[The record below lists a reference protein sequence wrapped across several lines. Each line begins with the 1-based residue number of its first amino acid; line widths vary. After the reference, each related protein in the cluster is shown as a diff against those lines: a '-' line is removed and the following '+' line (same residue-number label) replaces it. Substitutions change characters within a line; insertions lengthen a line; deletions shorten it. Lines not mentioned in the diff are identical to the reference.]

1 MTTEPALDH
10 DQPADGRTRVVL
22 VFGGISSEH
31 SISCLTA
38 ASVASAIDT
47 GRYDVTGLGITP
59 SGRWTRYSLDEI
71 RAFTVVDG
79 VLPVLG
85 EDRHEALLL
94 RTVDGVVIAD
104 VDADGTRLTDRRPV
118 EVAMPLLHGPFGEDG
133 TVQGSFE
140 MLGLRYTGAGVTAS
154 AVGMDKQ
161 MMKLILAGSGLP
173 IGAFTTIL
181 PGQWADDPA
190 ACRDAVAAL
199 GLPVYVKPARGG
211 SSVGI
216 SRLDSL
222 DALGAAVREAER
234 WDPKVIVERGFV
246 GAREMECGVLGD
258 LDGSGPRASRVGEVR
273 MHTAS
278 GFYDFDAK
286 YLPEEQ
292 VTLDVPASVGPDLEE
307 RIRDAARRTFSAVS
321 AEGLGRVDVFVTADG
336 EVVVNEINTMP
347 GFTRF
352 SMFPMLWQASGMTYP
367 ELIDDLIRQ
376 ALRRPVGLR

>member
-1 MTTEPALDH
+1 MTTATAHDH

-71 RAFTVVDG
+71 RAFSVVDG
-79 VLPVLG
+79 VLPVLA
-85 EDRHEALLL
+85 EDRHEAVLL
-94 RTVDGVVIAD
+94 RTADGVVIAG
-104 VDADGTRLTDRRPV
+104 VDADGSRLVDRRPV

-154 AVGMDKQ
+154 AVGMDKH

-173 IGAFTTIL
+173 VGPFTTIQ
-181 PGQWADDPA
+181 PGQWLDDPEG
-190 ACRDAVAAL
+190 CRAAVAAL

-216 SRLDSL
+216 SRVDSL
-222 DALGAAVREAER
+222 DALGEAVHEAER
-234 WDPKVIVERGFV
+234 WDPKVIVEHGFV
-246 GAREMECGVLGD
+246 GAREIECGVLGD
-258 LDGSGPRASRVGEVR
+258 LDGAGARASRVGEIR
-273 MHTAS
+273 MHTSS

-292 VTLDVPASVGPDLEE
+292 VSLDVPAAVAPDLEE
-307 RIRDAARRTFSAVS
+307 RIREVARGTFTAVS

-336 EVVVNEINTMP
+336 DVVVNEINTMP

-367 ELIDDLIRQ
+367 QLIDDLIRQ

>member
-1 MTTEPALDH
+1 MTTEPDH
-10 DQPADGRTRVVL
+10 DQPADDRTRVVL

-94 RTVDGVVIAD
+94 RTLDGVVIAD
-104 VDADGTRLTDRRPV
+104 VDADGTLLSHGRPV

-154 AVGMDKQ
+154 AVGMDKH

-173 IGAFTTIL
+173 VGAFTTIQ
-181 PGQWADDPA
+181 PGQWADDPRG
-190 ACRDAVAAL
+190 CRDAVAAL

-216 SRLDSL
+216 SRVDSL
-222 DALGAAVREAER
+222 DALDEAVREAER

-246 GAREMECGVLGD
+246 GAREIECGVLGD

-273 MHTAS
+273 MHTVS

-307 RIRDAARRTFSAVS
+307 RIRDAARRTFTAVS
-321 AEGLGRVDVFVTADG
+321 AEGLGRVDVFVTPGG

-347 GFTRF
+347 GFTRL
-352 SMFPMLWQASGMTYP
+352 SMFPMLWQASGMTYQ